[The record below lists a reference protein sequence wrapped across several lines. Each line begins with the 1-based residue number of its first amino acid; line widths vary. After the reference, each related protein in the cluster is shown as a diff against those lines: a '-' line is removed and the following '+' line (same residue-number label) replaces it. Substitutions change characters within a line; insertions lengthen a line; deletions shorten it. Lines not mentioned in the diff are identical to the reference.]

1 MPLAHVSLIA
11 NVAVGYVIPSFAR
24 RFDPFKPTNRNQDV
38 RPFSI
43 LLVGLFINVLNVIP
57 RHAVTSPHPLFY
69 GWL

>member
-43 LLVGLFINVLNVIP
+43 LLVGLFLTQREKLVILDRIPLLN
-57 RHAVTSPHPLFY
+57 
-69 GWL
+69 